1 MKFLLRQVLVVAL
14 AFSCLTAHASDE
26 LDQLLA
32 QGLEDLMEIQVVTPG
47 RQPQRIA
54 QAPANV
60 TAITAAVTASAL
72 AHQRDRFLDEGFDNF
87 IDKPFRCERIY
98 GCLHEILGTTFEF
111 GEGEAEPAP
120 IGDISLDSLVS
131 VASVLPDVLFD
142 GLLQA
147 TLVGDINA
155 TREHLDK
162 IHEMGG
168 DASVLAS
175 QLRAMAHAYDMRGI
189 ADWLESIQR

>member
-87 IDKPFRCERIY
+87 IDKPFRRERIY
-98 GCLHEILGTTFEF
+98 GCLREMLGSTFEF
-111 GEGEAEPAP
+111 AEGEAELAP
-120 IGDISLDSLVS
+120 VGDISLDSLVS

-147 TLVGDINA
+147 T
-155 TREHLDK
+155 
-162 IHEMGG
+162 
-168 DASVLAS
+168 
-175 QLRAMAHAYDMRGI
+175 
-189 ADWLESIQR
+189 